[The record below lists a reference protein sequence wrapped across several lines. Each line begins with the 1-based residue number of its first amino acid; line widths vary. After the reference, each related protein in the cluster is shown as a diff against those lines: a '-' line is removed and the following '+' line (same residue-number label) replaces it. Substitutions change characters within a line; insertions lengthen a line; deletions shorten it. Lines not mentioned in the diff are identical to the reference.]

1 MAISRQEQHRR
12 KARNAVAHV
21 PHTWFSTGE
30 LKPEL
35 RHEGW
40 RQTVGVCL
48 ESSLARDEQSG
59 DFDATLEGYLLDDIV
74 FSRPQA
80 ARQKFDRTSLRIAQ
94 DGVDHYMIE
103 MFFKGFTE
111 MRVHNRTVRNS
122 PGQIVG
128 FDLGDVLDSV
138 NTDFDLLCLFVPRT
152 RLSPLLTRP
161 DSLHGVI
168 PDLNAGPGFLL
179 ASYLQTLYRALPTL
193 SAADAPTTANALL
206 QLIAAAF
213 NRASGEPSAD
223 TSGGRR
229 HDALLR
235 AQLYIREN
243 LASRSLSAED
253 IALKMGISRTALY
266 QLFET
271 IGGVASYVRELRLRK
286 CLSEITASRHAS
298 TQIAEIAYRWGF
310 DDPSVFSR
318 AFRQRFGCAPN
329 EARALAH
336 ARARHDHAGRDLPN
350 AERDVGDRTYE
361 EWIAGLRINE
371 PA

>member
-1 MAISRQEQHRR
+1 MTISGQEHRTR
-12 KARNAVAHV
+12 KARSALAHV
-21 PHTWFSTGE
+21 PHTWFSTSE
-30 LKPEL
+30 LQPEL

-48 ESSLARDEQSG
+48 ESSLARDEPA
-59 DFDATLEGYLLDDIV
+59 DFHATLEGYLLDDIV

-103 MFFKGFTE
+103 MFIDGFTE
-111 MRVHNRTVRNS
+111 MQVHGRTVRNN

-128 FDLGDVLDSV
+128 FDLGDILDSF
-138 NTDFDLLCLFVPRT
+138 NSDFDLLCLFVPRA
-152 RLSPLLTRP
+152 RLSPLLVRP

-168 PDLNAGPGFLL
+168 PDLNDGPGLLL
-179 ASYLQTLYRALPTL
+179 ASYLQTLYRVLPTL
-193 SAADAPTTANALL
+193 SVADAPTTANALL

-213 NRASGEPSAD
+213 NKAAGQQSGD
-223 TSGGRR
+223 TGSGR
-229 HDALLR
+229 HHDTLLR
-235 AQLYIREN
+235 AQLYIRAN
-243 LASRSLSAED
+243 LASRTLSTGD
-253 IALKMGISRTALY
+253 IAARMGISRTALY
-266 QLFET
+266 QLFEQL
-271 IGGVASYVRELRLRK
+271 GGVASYVRELRLRK
-286 CLSEITASRHAS
+286 CLSDITAPRHAA

-329 EARALAH
+329 EARALAY
-336 ARARHDHAGRDLPN
+336 ARARRDHSGLNPPS

>member
-1 MAISRQEQHRR
+1 MTISSHERRRR
-12 KARNAVAHV
+12 KARNAVAHL
-21 PHTWFSTGE
+21 PHTWFSTNE
-30 LKPEL
+30 MTPDL

-48 ESSLARDEQSG
+48 ESSLSHHDESG
-59 DFDATLEGYLLDDIV
+59 NFSATLEGYLLDDIV

-103 MFFKGFTE
+103 MFFEGFME
-111 MRVHNRTVRNS
+111 MQIHGRSIRNS

-128 FDLGDVLDSV
+128 FDLGDILDSV
-138 NTDFDLLCLFVPRT
+138 NTDFDLLCLFVPRV
-152 RLSPLLTRP
+152 RLAPLLVNP
-161 DSLHGVI
+161 DSLHGLI
-168 PDLNAGPGFLL
+168 PDLNGGPGFLL

-193 SAADAPTTANALL
+193 SAADAPTAANALL

-213 NRASGEPSAD
+213 NRASGEQSVD
-223 TSGGRR
+223 TSVR
-229 HDALLR
+229 HHDTFLR
-235 AQLYIREN
+235 AQLYIRAN
-243 LASRSLSAED
+243 LASRSLSAD
-253 IALKMGISRTALY
+253 GIALKMGISRTALY
-266 QLFET
+266 QLFEEL
-271 IGGVASYVRELRLRK
+271 GGVASYVRELRLRK
-286 CLSEITASRHAS
+286 CLSEITAIRHAT
-298 TQIAEIAYRWGF
+298 TQIAEISYRWGF

-329 EARALAH
+329 EARALAY
-336 ARARHDHAGRDLPN
+336 ARVSRDHAGLVSSGAD
-350 AERDVGDRTYE
+350 RDVGDRTYE